1 MFKVTFTADRYTE
14 ESLAEG
20 ISVENGYVNLNWNRH
35 EIMVDG
41 DEWVN
46 EFETREEAEQFIM
59 DSIGDTDQSGDSYYA
74 CDSEH
79 DSNYDQWNYAGHI
92 EEA

>member
-1 MFKVTFTADRYTE
+1 MFKVTFTADRFTE

-20 ISVENGYVNLNWNRH
+20 ISSENGYVNLDWNRH

-41 DEWVN
+41 DEWVT
-46 EFETREEAEQFIM
+46 EFETREEAEQFIE
-59 DSIGDTDQSGDSYYA
+59 DSIGDTDRSGDAYYA

-79 DSNYDQWNYAGHI
+79 DSNYDQWNFAGHI
-92 EEA
+92 EES

>member
-1 MFKVTFTADRYTE
+1 MFKVTFTADRYTD
-14 ESLAEG
+14 ESLEDG
-20 ISVENGYVNLNWNRH
+20 ISVENGYVNLDWNRH

-41 DEWVN
+41 DEWVT

-74 CDSEH
+74 CDS
-79 DSNYDQWNYAGHI
+79 DRDDNGDQWNHAGHI
-92 EEA
+92 EEV